1 VRRAVAALA
10 LAALACSAASR
21 VAEPPQVPTATSDA
35 GDDAGSLDA
44 SVAARVADAE
54 TAWLV
59 AHLADTPDVAHLGE
73 SDAVRR
79 LAQRG
84 APGALAVAEVF
95 RVGDERRLPFARRV
109 VERVAARRC
118 LHDRAR
124 TARVVAWLCH
134 GGAPPALDADA
145 GVQWSGGD
153 GRWSNAAVDRLRAW
167 ASDGASC
174 DLSPDDAVFDR
185 ATGASGG
192 RLKEREGDA
201 DEEG

>member
-1 VRRAVAALA
+1 M
-10 LAALACSAASR
+10 AALACSAAAR
-21 VAEPPQVPTATSDA
+21 VAEPPLMAGATSDA
-35 GDDAGSLDA
+35 GEVDGLRDA

-59 AHLADTPDVAHLGE
+59 AHLADAPDTAHYGE

-109 VERVAARRC
+109 VERVAGRRC

-124 TARVVAWLCH
+124 TARVVAWLCT

-153 GRWSNAAVDRLRAW
+153 GRWSNAAVDRLRLW

-174 DLSPDDAVFDR
+174 DLSP
-185 ATGASGG
+185 
-192 RLKEREGDA
+192 GDA
-201 DEEG
+201 GTAP